1 MEAFCP
7 GGLLG
12 TGQWVFREIFTSLR
26 EKDYKLD
33 MRLYNGRDRVLS
45 AERFLLVDSQLC
57 TMTKINNNNFIDF
70 IFDMKIFSTKTM
82 TNEKSKIKVK

>member
-1 MEAFCP
+1 MEAFGP

-26 EKDYKLD
+26 EKDYKLH

-57 TMTKINNNNFIDF
+57 TMTKINNNNSIDF
-70 IFDMKIFSTKTM
+70 IFDMKISVPKQ
-82 TNEKSKIKVK
+82 